1 MAEYGAVAK
10 PSCTTCYLSFDHL
23 GGARMLTDGSGN
35 VVVRQDYLPFG
46 EEIPAGMQA
55 FLGGLA

>member
-1 MAEYGAVAK
+1 MPHAGYGAVAK
-10 PSCTTCYLSFDHL
+10 PSCATRYVSFDYL

-35 VVVRQDYLPFG
+35 EVVRQDYLPFG

-55 FLGGLA
+55 F

>member
-1 MAEYGAVAK
+1 
-10 PSCTTCYLSFDHL
+10 
-23 GGARMLTDGSGN
+23 MLTDGSGN